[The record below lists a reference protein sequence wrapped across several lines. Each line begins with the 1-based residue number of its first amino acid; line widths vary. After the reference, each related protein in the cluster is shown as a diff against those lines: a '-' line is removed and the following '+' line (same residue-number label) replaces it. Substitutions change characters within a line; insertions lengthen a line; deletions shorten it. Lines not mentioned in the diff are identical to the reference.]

1 MNGFRTAL
9 SFLTRVPVPHRD
21 VTPADLAA
29 AVGWFPAV
37 GIVVGALTGITYAA
51 AAQILP
57 WTAAAVLA
65 VIVGALLTGGFHEDG
80 LGDTADAFGGG
91 WSAEDVHRIL
101 KDSRQGTYGV
111 LAIAAA
117 LIAKVSLLDVLGPW
131 AGALALVATHAG
143 GRAIAVGL
151 MGAGEPAPS
160 SDGLGAAYLRAL
172 APGQVRVAVIVGT
185 VTVTVI
191 LGVWVLGVILG
202 GALVIAALLRMSRR
216 RLGGLVGDVLGAAEQ
231 LGELVVLAAAA
242 SVVSRNWP
250 GFEPFAG
257 SGWWAGLMGR
267 AVWP

>member
-1 MNGFRTAL
+1 
-9 SFLTRVPVPHRD
+9 
-21 VTPADLAA
+21 
-29 AVGWFPAV
+29 
-37 GIVVGALTGITYAA
+37 
-51 AAQILP
+51 
-57 WTAAAVLA
+57 
-65 VIVGALLTGGFHEDG
+65 
-80 LGDTADAFGGG
+80 
-91 WSAEDVHRIL
+91 
-101 KDSRQGTYGV
+101 V

-131 AGALALVATHAG
+131 AGALALVAAHAG

-257 SGWWAGLMGR
+257 PGWWAGLMGR
-267 AVWP
+267 AVCA